1 MLTFKSRDNKF
12 NMKKFITFVT
22 LTIIFTTQLFAAS
35 KNPLKIFKKEI
46 LGGEAKKKMALA
58 YDSLTKHKEIL
69 HYNKDEEAIEITLD
83 YSMKGHPED
92 WDLSDEQAQRWEF
105 VTKKKNFYKLGKEV
119 YLKYKFKVNP
129 GLNHDANIW
138 QIVGTQN
145 DGNIIYPAMQ
155 IMYTTNKDDLPN
167 RVQFYFQQIE
177 EVFWTDKDPTANR
190 YKKSMYSFDMGSL
203 TRFKK
208 EYQTILFKIKPS
220 KGEDGEL
227 IMWVNGERTLE
238 VYGPN
243 LTLDLTGGIA
253 FKIGLY
259 RYWNTEEAKRDP
271 KLIEPTT
278 LSIKEYII
286 SKDCEKVMDKEKC
299 DYKPKER
306 VSRTQYKYKAKDRHY
321 MPEGAKKIKRLKSKT
336 VAKKIEFQD
345 MKPGFLAIIKNKK
358 DEKFL
363 LKHQGY
369 TKDGAAKDGLSKC
382 VENFSNFSDL
392 ENNGCYIHY
401 QKKITQF

>member
-12 NMKKFITFVT
+12 NMKKFIIFVSI
-22 LTIIFTTQLFAAS
+22 LIIFTTQLFAAS

-259 RYWNTEEAKRDP
+259 RYWSTDQAERDP

-321 MPEGAKKIKRLKSKT
+321 MPEGAKKIKRLTSKT

-358 DEKFL
+358 DEKYL

-369 TKDGAAKDGLSKC
+369 SKDGAAKDGLSKC
-382 VENFSNFSDL
+382 VENFSNFSNL
-392 ENNGCYIHY
+392 ENNGCYVHY

>member
-1 MLTFKSRDNKF
+1 
-12 NMKKFITFVT
+12 MKKFITFVT
-22 LTIIFTTQLFAAS
+22 LAIIFTTQLFAAS

-58 YDSLTKHKEIL
+58 YDSLTKHKDIL
-69 HYNKDEEAIEITLD
+69 RYNEDEKAIEITLD

-105 VTKKKNFYKLGKEV
+105 VTKKKKFYKLGKEV

-259 RYWNTEEAKRDP
+259 RYWNTEEAKRDS

-321 MPEGAKKIKRLKSKT
+321 MPEGAKKIKRLTSKT
-336 VAKKIEFQD
+336 VAKRIEFQD

-358 DEKFL
+358 DEKYL

-369 TKDGAAKDGLSKC
+369 SKDGAAKDGLSKC
-382 VENFSNFSDL
+382 VENFSNFSNL
-392 ENNGCYIHY
+392 ENNGCYVHY

>member
-1 MLTFKSRDNKF
+1 
-12 NMKKFITFVT
+12 MKKFITFVT
-22 LTIIFTTQLFAAS
+22 LAIIFTTQLFAAS

-58 YDSLTKHKEIL
+58 YDSLTKHKDIL
-69 HYNKDEEAIEITLD
+69 RYNEDEKAIEITLD

-105 VTKKKNFYKLGKEV
+105 VTKKKKFYKLGKEV

-321 MPEGAKKIKRLKSKT
+321 MPEGAKKIKRLTSKT
-336 VAKKIEFQD
+336 VAKRIEFQD

-358 DEKFL
+358 DEKYL

-369 TKDGAAKDGLSKC
+369 SKDGAAKDGLSKC
-382 VENFSNFSDL
+382 VENFSDFSDL
-392 ENNGCYIHY
+392 ENNGCYVHY
-401 QKKITQF
+401 SSQVAFGG

>member
-1 MLTFKSRDNKF
+1 
-12 NMKKFITFVT
+12 MKKIITFVFIS
-22 LTIIFTTQLFAAS
+22 IIFTTQLFAAS
-35 KNPLKIFKKEI
+35 KSPLKIFKKEI
-46 LGGEAKKKMALA
+46 LGGDAKKKMALA

-259 RYWNTEEAKRDP
+259 RYWNTEEAERDP

-321 MPEGAKKIKRLKSKT
+321 MPEGAKKIKRLTSKT
-336 VAKKIEFQD
+336 VAKRIEFQD

-358 DEKFL
+358 DEKYL

-369 TKDGAAKDGLSKC
+369 SKDGAAKDGLSKC
-382 VENFSNFSDL
+382 VENFSDFSDL
-392 ENNGCYIHY
+392 ENNGCYVHY
-401 QKKITQF
+401 SSQLAFGG

>member
-1 MLTFKSRDNKF
+1 
-12 NMKKFITFVT
+12 MKNL
-22 LTIIFTTQLFAAS
+22 LTIFILTLFSCNISYS
-35 KNPLKIFKKEI
+35 KDNPLKIFKKKI

-321 MPEGAKKIKRLKSKT
+321 MPEGAKKIKRLTSKT

-358 DEKFL
+358 DEKYL

-369 TKDGAAKDGLSKC
+369 SKDGAAKDGLSKC
-382 VENFSNFSDL
+382 VENFSDFSDL

>member
-1 MLTFKSRDNKF
+1 
-12 NMKKFITFVT
+12 MKKIITFVAIS
-22 LTIIFTTQLFAAS
+22 IIFTTQLFAAS
-35 KNPLKIFKKEI
+35 KSPLKIFKKEI
-46 LGGEAKKKMALA
+46 LGGDAKKKMALA

-259 RYWNTEEAKRDP
+259 RYWSTDLAKRDP

-278 LSIKEYII
+278 LSIKEYVI

-321 MPEGAKKIKRLKSKT
+321 MPEGAKKIKRLTSKT
-336 VAKKIEFQD
+336 VAKRIEFQD

-358 DEKFL
+358 DEKYL

-369 TKDGAAKDGLSKC
+369 SKDGAAKDGLSKC
-382 VENFSNFSDL
+382 VENFSNFSNL
-392 ENNGCYIHY
+392 ENNGCYVHY

>member
-1 MLTFKSRDNKF
+1 
-12 NMKKFITFVT
+12 MKKFITFVT
-22 LTIIFTTQLFAAS
+22 LAIIFTTQLFAAS

-58 YDSLTKHKEIL
+58 YDSLTKHKDIL
-69 HYNKDEEAIEITLD
+69 RYNEDEKAIEITLD

-105 VTKKKNFYKLGKEV
+105 VTKKKKFYKLGKEV

-259 RYWNTEEAKRDP
+259 RYWSTDLAKRDP

-278 LSIKEYII
+278 LSIKEYVI
-286 SKDCEKVMDKEKC
+286 SKDCEKVMEKEKC

-321 MPEGAKKIKRLKSKT
+321 MPEGAKKIKRLTSKT
-336 VAKKIEFQD
+336 VAKRIEFQD

-358 DEKFL
+358 DEKYL

-369 TKDGAAKDGLSKC
+369 SKDGAAKDGLSKC
-382 VENFSNFSDL
+382 VENFSDFSDL

>member
-1 MLTFKSRDNKF
+1 
-12 NMKKFITFVT
+12 MKKFITFVT
-22 LTIIFTTQLFAAS
+22 LAIIFTTQLFAAS

-58 YDSLTKHKEIL
+58 YDSLTKHKDIL
-69 HYNKDEEAIEITLD
+69 RYNEDEKAIEITLD

-105 VTKKKNFYKLGKEV
+105 VTKKKKFYKLGKEV

-259 RYWNTEEAKRDP
+259 RYWSTDLAKRDP

-278 LSIKEYII
+278 LSIKEYVI
-286 SKDCEKVMDKEKC
+286 SKDCEKVMEKEKC

-306 VSRTQYKYKAKDRHY
+306 VSRTKYKYKAKDRHY
-321 MPEGAKKIKRLKSKT
+321 MPEGAKKIKRLTSKT
-336 VAKKIEFQD
+336 VAKRIDFQN

-358 DEKFL
+358 DEKYL
-363 LKHQGY
+363 LKNTGF
-369 TKDGAAKDGLSKC
+369 TKEAAANNGIEKC
-382 VENFSNFSDL
+382 KEKFPNVLDID
-392 ENNGCYIHY
+392 NNGCYIHY
-401 QKKITQF
+401 QKKVTDF

>member
-1 MLTFKSRDNKF
+1 
-12 NMKKFITFVT
+12 MKNF
-22 LTIIFTTQLFAAS
+22 LTIFILTLFSCNISYS
-35 KNPLKIFKKEI
+35 KDNPLKIFKKEI
-46 LGGEAKKKMALA
+46 LGGDAKKKMALA
-58 YDSLTKHKEIL
+58 YDSLTKHEEIL

-259 RYWNTEEAKRDP
+259 RYWNTEEAKRDS

-321 MPEGAKKIKRLKSKT
+321 MPEGAKKIKRLTSKT
-336 VAKKIEFQD
+336 VAKRIEFQD

-358 DEKFL
+358 DEKYL

-369 TKDGAAKDGLSKC
+369 SKDGAAKDGLSKC

-392 ENNGCYIHY
+392 ENNGCYVHY

>member
-1 MLTFKSRDNKF
+1 
-12 NMKKFITFVT
+12 MKKFITFVT
-22 LTIIFTTQLFAAS
+22 LAIIFTTQLFAAS

-58 YDSLTKHKEIL
+58 YDSLTKHKDIL
-69 HYNKDEEAIEITLD
+69 RYNEDEKAIEITLD

-105 VTKKKNFYKLGKEV
+105 VTKKKKFYKLGKEV

-259 RYWNTEEAKRDP
+259 RYWSTDLAKRDP

-278 LSIKEYII
+278 LSIKEYVI
-286 SKDCEKVMDKEKC
+286 SKDCEKVMEKEKC

-321 MPEGAKKIKRLKSKT
+321 MPEGAKKIKRLTSKT
-336 VAKKIEFQD
+336 VAKRIEFQD

-358 DEKFL
+358 DEKYL

-369 TKDGAAKDGLSKC
+369 SKDGAAKDGLSKC
-382 VENFSNFSDL
+382 VENFSDFSDL
-392 ENNGCYIHY
+392 ENNGCYVHY

>member
-1 MLTFKSRDNKF
+1 
-12 NMKKFITFVT
+12 MKKFITFVT
-22 LTIIFTTQLFAAS
+22 LAIIFTTQLFAAS

-58 YDSLTKHKEIL
+58 YDSLTKHKDIL
-69 HYNKDEEAIEITLD
+69 RYNEDEKAIEITLD

-105 VTKKKNFYKLGKEV
+105 VTKKKKFYKLGKEV

-259 RYWNTEEAKRDP
+259 RYWSTDLAKRDP

-278 LSIKEYII
+278 LSIKEYVI
-286 SKDCEKVMDKEKC
+286 SKDCEKVMEKEKC

-321 MPEGAKKIKRLKSKT
+321 IPEGAKKIKRLTSKT

-358 DEKFL
+358 DEKYL

-369 TKDGAAKDGLSKC
+369 SKDGAAKDGLSKC
-382 VENFSNFSDL
+382 VENFSDFSDL
-392 ENNGCYIHY
+392 ENNGCYVHY
-401 QKKITQF
+401 SSQVAFGG

>member
-1 MLTFKSRDNKF
+1 
-12 NMKKFITFVT
+12 MKKIITFVSIS
-22 LTIIFTTQLFAAS
+22 IIFTTQLFAAS
-35 KNPLKIFKKEI
+35 KSPLKIFKKEI
-46 LGGEAKKKMALA
+46 LGGDAKKKMALA

-105 VTKKKNFYKLGKEV
+105 VTKKKNFYKLGKEI

-259 RYWNTEEAKRDP
+259 RYWNTEEAKRDS

-321 MPEGAKKIKRLKSKT
+321 MPEGAKKIKRLTSKT
-336 VAKKIEFQD
+336 VAKRIEFQD

-358 DEKFL
+358 DEKYL

-369 TKDGAAKDGLSKC
+369 SKDGAAKDGLSKC
-382 VENFSNFSDL
+382 VENFSDFSDL
-392 ENNGCYIHY
+392 ENNGCYVHY

>member
-1 MLTFKSRDNKF
+1 
-12 NMKKFITFVT
+12 MKKIITFVAIS
-22 LTIIFTTQLFAAS
+22 IIFTTQLFAAS
-35 KNPLKIFKKEI
+35 KSPLKIFKKEI
-46 LGGEAKKKMALA
+46 LGGDAKKKMALA

-69 HYNKDEEAIEITLD
+69 HYNKDEKAIEITLD

-105 VTKKKNFYKLGKEV
+105 VTKKKKFYKLGKEV

-259 RYWNTEEAKRDP
+259 RYWNTEEAKRDS

-321 MPEGAKKIKRLKSKT
+321 MPEGAKKIKRLTSKT
-336 VAKKIEFQD
+336 VAKRIEFQD

-358 DEKFL
+358 DEKYL

-369 TKDGAAKDGLSKC
+369 SKDGAAKDGLSKC
-382 VENFSNFSDL
+382 VENFSNFSNL
-392 ENNGCYIHY
+392 ENNGCYVHY